1 MEISYKKTRGRPR
14 SGTDNKSTSTVQ
26 ALDRG
31 LFLLSNLSQCDQATL
46 TELSMR
52 TGIPPSSAHRFLS
65 TMESHGIVQFD
76 DVSQQWRIG
85 VGIMKLSGSFIR
97 RSGVIDVGRPILREL
112 MEESGKT
119 ANMAIEDNG
128 DVVLVAQ
135 VETQEAIRA
144 YFKLG
149 ERGPMHA
156 SGIGKV
162 LLADKPMKEIKLI
175 LQQKGMASFTPK
187 TLTSPSDLFC
197 QLDDVRAQGWS
208 LDDEER
214 YEGMKC
220 IASAVYN
227 EFGEAIA
234 GVSISGPTVCLGDE
248 VIGEVVPMVKRF
260 AKRITE
266 NIGGKVPGE

>member
-14 SGTDNKSTSTVQ
+14 STSPNKSTGLVQ
-26 ALDRG
+26 SLDRS
-31 LFLLSNLSQCDQATL
+31 LFLLANLSQCDQATL
-46 TELSMR
+46 SDLSLR

-65 TMESHGIVQFD
+65 TMEAHGIVHFD
-76 DVSQQWRIG
+76 DITQQWMIG

-162 LLADKPMKEIKLI
+162 LLADKPMRDIKQI
-175 LQQKGMASFTPK
+175 LQDKGMGSFTPK
-187 TLTSPSDLFC
+187 TLTSPAALFDE
-197 QLDDVRAQGWS
+197 LDMVRSRGWG

-214 YEGMKC
+214 YIGMKC
-220 IASAVYN
+220 IACPIYN

-234 GVSISGPTVCLGDE
+234 GISISGPSVGMDE
-248 VIGEVVPMVKRF
+248 EKIGEIGPLVKRF
-260 AKRITE
+260 AKKITD
-266 NIGGKVPGE
+266 NIGGVDPGE